1 MESPFR
7 ADVLKGKA
15 ALVTGGG
22 SGIGFEIA
30 AQLARHGAQVAIMG
44 RRREVLDKAVAALR
58 SQGLRAVGFDG
69 DVRKQ
74 EDAARV
80 LTATVEHFGK
90 LDILVNGAAGNFLAS
105 PEDLTPKGFRT
116 VLDIDT
122 VGTYIMC
129 YEALKYLKK
138 GGPGKGPS
146 TGGLII
152 NISATLHY
160 TATWY
165 QIHVSAAKAGV
176 DSITRSLALEWGTD
190 YDIRVNGIAPG
201 PIQGTPG
208 LRKLAPEEMS
218 KGHREMMPLFK
229 FGEKRDIAMA
239 ALYLAS
245 DAGKY
250 VNGTTL
256 VVDGGLWLSHPRH
269 IPKEEVKELSK
280 LVEKKMVQE
289 TMMNNPYEQWGLIA
303 NIFDRYLK
311 APSTRFEEMDI
322 QQKIIQEMTRM
333 KDERNRLRIIMG
345 QYMGE
350 DLASFSVEDLSNLE
364 QQMEFSLYKVRL
376 RKQELLDQ
384 QLLEMRHRE
393 MHMSE
398 EQSGYLCLMNPAA
411 RGQCQAAEM
420 SGNPRPFPWWDAGA
434 SASGSGS
441 QSSQRPHGRDAEPSV
456 TALQLSPHLHGY
468 RLQPRQPNLQ
478 DANLHG
484 WLW

>member
-1 MESPFR
+1 MGRGKVE
-7 ADVLKGKA
+7 LKKIENPTNRQVTFSKRRMGLFKKA
-15 ALVTGGG
+15 NELAILCDAQIGVIIFSG
-22 SGIGFEIA
+22 SGRMYEY
-30 AQLARHGAQVAIMG
+30 
-44 RRREVLDKAVAALR
+44 
-58 SQGLRAVGFDG
+58 SS
-69 DVRKQ
+69 
-74 EDAARV
+74 
-80 LTATVEHFGK
+80 
-90 LDILVNGAAGNFLAS
+90 S
-105 PEDLTPKGFRT
+105 PWR
-116 VLDIDT
+116 
-122 VGTYIMC
+122 
-129 YEALKYLKK
+129 
-138 GGPGKGPS
+138 
-146 TGGLII
+146 
-152 NISATLHY
+152 
-160 TATWY
+160 
-165 QIHVSAAKAGV
+165 
-176 DSITRSLALEWGTD
+176 
-190 YDIRVNGIAPG
+190 
-201 PIQGTPG
+201 
-208 LRKLAPEEMS
+208 
-218 KGHREMMPLFK
+218 
-229 FGEKRDIAMA
+229 
-239 ALYLAS
+239 
-245 DAGKY
+245 
-250 VNGTTL
+250 
-256 VVDGGLWLSHPRH
+256 
-269 IPKEEVKELSK
+269 
-280 LVEKKMVQE
+280 
-289 TMMNNPYEQWGLIA
+289 IA

-484 WLW
+484 WL